1 MSNELY
7 HYGIKRRS
15 GRYPYGSGERPFQGD
30 KDPLRQVSEL
40 NSDMNKWE
48 YGVLINGKK
57 ITDPNQI
64 NWKDYK
70 TTPIENVKKYKVG
83 VCWDF
88 VNYQHSIFKKEGIK
102 DKSYFF
108 VMERNN
114 NPNDLITHTFS
125 IVDLKNGK
133 YWYESAW
140 MKHQGINKVSSFE
153 DVINVLL
160 KDYGTNSYEV
170 YEYNPEGLDQNLS
183 NSDFFKR
190 ATETLVKSKQIKHSV
205 KNINIYFV
213 ENIKT
218 NPNDVLRWE
227 KNMNELYHHGR
238 KGQQWGVSNGPPYPL
253 NRKGLS
259 YYFKKNKGTKE
270 DRKRIKEEEETK
282 KRQAY
287 EEELEK
293 NKDKVL
299 RSGKASDILKYQGRL
314 TNQEL
319 QSAVSRLNLEKTLK
333 DYSSK
338 EKQDSLR
345 KMNDM
350 VKTLDTVTNWTNTGI
365 KAWNTIANISNS
377 LSSSEKKLPVINTGG
392 GKGKKEKK

>member
-1 MSNELY
+1 MDNEL
-7 HYGIKRRS
+7 
-15 GRYPYGSGERPFQGD
+15 
-30 KDPLRQVSEL
+30 
-40 NSDMNKWE
+40 
-48 YGVLINGKK
+48 
-57 ITDPNQI
+57 
-64 NWKDYK
+64 
-70 TTPIENVKKYKVG
+70 
-83 VCWDF
+83 C
-88 VNYQHSIFKKEGIK
+88 
-102 DKSYFF
+102 
-108 VMERNN
+108 
-114 NPNDLITHTFS
+114 
-125 IVDLKNGK
+125 
-133 YWYESAW
+133 
-140 MKHQGINKVSSFE
+140 
-153 DVINVLL
+153 
-160 KDYGTNSYEV
+160 
-170 YEYNPEGLDQNLS
+170 
-183 NSDFFKR
+183 
-190 ATETLVKSKQIKHSV
+190 
-205 KNINIYFV
+205 
-213 ENIKT
+213 
-218 NPNDVLRWE
+218 
-227 KNMNELYHHGR
+227 HHGR

-270 DRKRIKEEEETK
+270 DRKRIKEEEEAK
-282 KRQAY
+282 RRQAY

-293 NKDKVL
+293 NKDKIL

-392 GKGKKEKK
+392 GEGKKKKK